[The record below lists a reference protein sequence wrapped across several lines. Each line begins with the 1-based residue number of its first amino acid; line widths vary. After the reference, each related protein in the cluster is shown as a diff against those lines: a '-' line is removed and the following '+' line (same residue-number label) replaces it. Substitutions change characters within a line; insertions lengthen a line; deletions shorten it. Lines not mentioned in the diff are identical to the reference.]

1 LIFALDASVVKKYVK
16 DKVTPLF
23 DWGTYYKKEG
33 QLIISISVQKHH
45 SFIDIL
51 EKYRVSF

>member
-1 LIFALDASVVKKYVK
+1 MIFALDASVVKKYVK

-33 QLIISISVQKHH
+33 QLIISISVQEHH

-51 EKYRVSF
+51 ENYRVSF